1 LVSVVDRRGPT
12 TGDLG
17 RMVRSVTGAVVDRAA
32 LGGAPMPVCP
42 VSAPPDP
49 AGRRATDPSATR
61 PSGTAT
67 GGIAATAGGLLRLG
81 RVRPSRALERLLGK
95 SLQIASALPQPL
107 STPDRGIH
115 APLRAPAA
123 PVSLMRVIVVL
134 AWRPELGLDT
144 GGVPASANGR
154 FVLHGRWPG

>member
-1 LVSVVDRRGPT
+1 
-12 TGDLG
+12 
-17 RMVRSVTGAVVDRAA
+17 
-32 LGGAPMPVCP
+32 
-42 VSAPPDP
+42 
-49 AGRRATDPSATR
+49 
-61 PSGTAT
+61 
-67 GGIAATAGGLLRLG
+67 LRLG

-134 AWRPELGLDT
+134 AWRPELGLDI
-144 GGVPASANGR
+144 GGVPANGR